1 MKINVKKSCCMRIG
15 KRYDSTVAD
24 ICVKNRA
31 IPWVK
36 QMVYLGMSLTAGKSV
51 RYDFHVKKVKF
62 FGAINSILGKIGT
75 SSLNVAL
82 SLTEAKCFPILT
94 YGLEAINLTK
104 SQIANLCFVFNTIFV
119 KLFSTFDK
127 SVIQQCQFY
136 TGFLPLN
143 YKLDMMRINFLIAL
157 RANCVSPACI
167 LFNLLGRQELDILCD
182 NYSIAAVSTHTNR
195 SYKIWSAFSES
206 ISQ

>member
-1 MKINVKKSCCMRIG
+1 MRIG
-15 KRYDSTVAD
+15 RRYDSTVAD
-24 ICVKNRA
+24 ICVKNHA
-31 IPWVK
+31 LPWVK
-36 QMVYLGMSLTAGKSV
+36 QMMYLGMSLTAGKSV

-82 SLTEAKCFPILT
+82 SLTEAKCFKILT
-94 YGLEAINLTK
+94 YVRFNIVSLKAWGHKFNKISNNK
-104 SQIANLCFVFNTIFV
+104 SFFVFNTIFV